1 MRLRFG
7 GRFEC
12 FFWQCIASSVTI
24 WPATLSSSSSFC
36 TAGISLDFS
45 SISICASTNAV
56 SAAKALSICLALAS
70 LNASKLPFAVKR
82 QYTRT
87 RGRFAA
93 IQVCCVLAKY
103 LLDIRWIQPLQNITD
118 RRVGGWSLPANLESF
133 VQPFPVRLDERTN
146 ASVRIGSSHN
156 RQNGKQQNIRQLI
169 EFTLGAAR
177 VADHP
182 EVRKKGI
189 ERLRGNLP

>member
-70 LNASKLPFAVKR
+70 WNASKLP
-82 QYTRT
+82 
-87 RGRFAA
+87 
-93 IQVCCVLAKY
+93 
-103 LLDIRWIQPLQNITD
+103 
-118 RRVGGWSLPANLESF
+118 WSLPANLESF

-177 VADHP
+177 VTDHP

>member
-1 MRLRFG
+1 MRQHQRRIG
-7 GRFEC
+7 GKSAEY
-12 FFWQCIASSVTI
+12 
-24 WPATLSSSSSFC
+24 LSC
-36 TAGISLDFS
+36 LGIVERVKTAL
-45 SISICASTNAV
+45 
-56 SAAKALSICLALAS
+56 KR
-70 LNASKLPFAVKR
+70 FAVKR

-103 LLDIRWIQPLQNITD
+103 LLNIRWIQPLQNITD

-169 EFTLGAAR
+169 SLPSAR
-177 VADHP
+177 RGSRIIPRCERKGLNDCVATSRECGGRHRFRTFLPP
-182 EVRKKGI
+182 ESPFRCSTS
-189 ERLRGNLP
+189 NC

>member
-1 MRLRFG
+1 MRQHQRRIG
-7 GRFEC
+7 GKSAEY
-12 FFWQCIASSVTI
+12 
-24 WPATLSSSSSFC
+24 LSC
-36 TAGISLDFS
+36 LGIVERVKTAL
-45 SISICASTNAV
+45 
-56 SAAKALSICLALAS
+56 KR
-70 LNASKLPFAVKR
+70 FAVKR

-182 EVRKKGI
+182 EVRKKAI
-189 ERLRGNLP
+189 ERLVATSRECGGRHRFR